1 MRKQSIILTALDTVV
16 SEVVSAEARLLA
28 IEKEIEDEEALFKH
42 NMTVLLEE
50 RNKVMKTLD
59 E

>member
-50 RNKVMKTLD
+50 RNKIMKTLD